1 MGAGKAGNFGNT
13 KGSQSSSLKAGAA
26 TAAGVTAANNNGNA
40 LDIISDALAVASLI
54 PGLDT
59 FTDLALL
66 PIDLARGDLLSAG
79 LDAFGIIP
87 FVGEVADTAK
97 LAKVADKTLG
107 SAKVSGK
114 VTDIG
119 KLSKKTNKIAK
130 RSPIKIPKK
139 AAAQVQS
146 KNGYSQI
153 KYTWEARNYKYTSR
167 WHTRTPN
174 APKNQG
180 ASWVVERKM
189 PGIGY
194 GKNYRKPKEEIL
206 VGKNKWIPKN
216 DWREAIKARKNGTAT
231 KKQKEWLD
239 NGHWKD

>member
-1 MGAGKAGNFGNT
+1 MGAGKSGNFGNT
-13 KGSQSSSLKAGAA
+13 KGSSL
-26 TAAGVTAANNNGNA
+26 
-40 LDIISDALAVASLI
+40 DALSNLLTAASLI

-59 FTDLALL
+59 FTNLASI
-66 PIDLARGDLLSAG
+66 PVDLARGDFLSAG
-79 LDAFGIIP
+79 LSAVGAIP

-97 LAKVADKTLG
+97 LAKMADKAVDA
-107 SAKVSGK
+107 AKIADK
-114 VTDIG
+114 ATDIG
-119 KLSKKTNKIAK
+119 KLSKQTSTIAK
-130 RSPIKIPKK
+130 RSPIKVPKK
-139 AAAQVQS
+139 ATAQVQS

-153 KYTWEARNYKYTSR
+153 KYTWESGNYKYTSR

-180 ASWVVERKM
+180 TSWVVERKI

-194 GKNYRKPKEEIL
+194 GKNIRKPKEEVL
-206 VGKNKWIPKN
+206 VGKNKWISK
-216 DWREAIKARKNGTAT
+216 DKWKEAITAQRNGTAT

>member
-13 KGSQSSSLKAGAA
+13 KGSSL
-26 TAAGVTAANNNGNA
+26 
-40 LDIISDALAVASLI
+40 DALSNLLTAASLI

-59 FTDLALL
+59 FTNLASI
-66 PIDLARGDLLSAG
+66 PVDLARGDFLSAG
-79 LDAFGIIP
+79 LSAAGMIP

-97 LAKVADKTLG
+97 LAKMADKAVDAAKVADK
-107 SAKVSGK
+107 A
-114 VTDIG
+114 TDIG
-119 KLSKKTNKIAK
+119 KLSKKTGTIAK
-130 RSPIKIPKK
+130 RSPSKVPKK
-139 AAAQVQS
+139 ATAQVQA

-153 KYTWEARNYKYTSR
+153 KYTWESGNYKYTSR

-180 ASWVVERKM
+180 TSWVVERKI

-194 GKNYRKPKEEIL
+194 GKNIRKPKEEVL
-206 VGKNKWIPKN
+206 VGKNKWISK
-216 DWREAIKARKNGTAT
+216 DKWKEAITAQRNGTAT

>member
-1 MGAGKAGNFGNT
+1 MGGGTGGNFGNT
-13 KGSQSSSLKAGAA
+13 KG
-26 TAAGVTAANNNGNA
+26 NA
-40 LDIISDALAVASLI
+40 LDALSNLLTVASLI

-59 FTDLALL
+59 FTDLASI
-66 PIDLARGDLLSAG
+66 PVDLARGDLLSAG
-79 LDAFGIIP
+79 LDAVGIIP

-97 LAKVADKTLG
+97 LAKTADKAVDA
-107 SAKVSGK
+107 AKAANK
-114 VTDIG
+114 ATDIG
-119 KLSKKTNKIAK
+119 KLSKKAGSIAK

-139 AAAQVQS
+139 ATTQVQA

-153 KYTWEARNYKYTSR
+153 KYTWESGNYKYTSR

-180 ASWVVERKM
+180 TSWVVERKI
-189 PGIGY
+189 PGVGY
-194 GKNYRKPKEEIL
+194 GKNFRKPKEEVL
-206 VGKNKWIPKN
+206 VGKNKWISKGK
-216 DWREAIKARKNGTAT
+216 WKEAIASQKNGTAT